1 MASLTRVVC
10 DQVCTKFEQVDLVG
24 GTEVLFAVDRAG
36 DDGCEI
42 TQADVLEVAE
52 IPQELALVLFAKA
65 R

>member
-10 DQVCTKFEQVDLVG
+10 DQVCTKLEEVDLVR

-42 TQADVLEVAE
+42 TKADVLEMAE
-52 IPQELALVLFAKA
+52 IPEELSLALFAET